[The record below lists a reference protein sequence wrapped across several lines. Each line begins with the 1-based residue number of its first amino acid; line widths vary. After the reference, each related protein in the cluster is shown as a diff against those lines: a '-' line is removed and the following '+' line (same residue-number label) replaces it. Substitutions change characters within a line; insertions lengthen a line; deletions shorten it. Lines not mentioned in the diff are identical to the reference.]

1 MMRRFNPNLMPMTD
15 LTFLEPY
22 SLQDDRPF
30 RGREEEIRLL
40 ASLIAEHRHV
50 VLFGPPGAGKTSL
63 VQAGLTPYFASRM
76 PVYNLWAD
84 GEQVYLV
91 HSPRGCEDSTLRS
104 WNEFATGAG
113 LLVLDQAEWMLDQSP
128 AAVREFATG
137 LAALLHERP
146 SLKVLW
152 VVREHELYR
161 LDLLSAWFPAILNAR
176 FRLRH
181 LTRRQAR
188 VAMEGLM
195 ERDGCRCEEALLTT
209 LISDLGPTEIAPAR
223 LQVVYHALRA
233 ASRGKR
239 SALTLADYHELGGAW
254 GILEGYLD
262 QVLTDLPDEEDHD
275 LARALLK
282 EMIGPGD
289 PISAWRLRP
298 IHLAEV
304 ERVMGGDRKRLER
317 LLDFWQKCGVVR
329 RLPDRERATLSGSF
343 LIYRVSEWVQEDR
356 WATKDVRDLLR
367 RSLVDHWRTG
377 RLLEKPALGRLWRNR
392 ARMRFSDEEM
402 TLILRSSLARGYQW
416 RLWVEYAAG
425 AGVLIWNI
433 IREAL
438 TSDDPH
444 SRSSA
449 VRALSGMQGDRVIA
463 LLEAAL
469 TDPYPNVRGLARAA
483 LAQSGAPEAIA
494 ALRRHPPPDMVLIPA
509 GPFIMGSD
517 EESDERPPHRVYL
530 DAFYIDRYPVTN
542 AEYAKF
548 VRDTGHP
555 PPPHWEPYGGTYP
568 PGKGNHPV
576 AYVCWFDA
584 RDYATWAGK
593 RLPTEAEWEKA
604 ARGTD
609 GRRYPWGDRFDSDYC
624 NTDESEYWD
633 TTPVDAFSP
642 FGDSPYGVADMAGN
656 VWEWVA
662 DWYDRDY
669 YQRSPARNPRG
680 PETGRTKVLRGGAW
694 DFGARQARCSARNHE
709 YPGPRHGLI
718 GFRCAAD
725 PLPGEAD

>member
-1 MMRRFNPNLMPMTD
+1 MMRRPLTALRTSKNLA
-15 LTFLEPY
+15 FLEPY
-22 SLQDDRPF
+22 SLRDERLF
-30 RGREEEIRLL
+30 WGREEETRHL

-63 VQAGLTPYFASRM
+63 VQAGLTPYLASEL
-76 PVYNLWAD
+76 PVYTVWSN
-84 GEQVYLV
+84 GKQVYLV
-91 HSPRGCEDSTLRS
+91 HSPQGRTDLPLQS
-104 WNEFATGAG
+104 WHDIAREAG
-113 LLVLDQAEWMLDQSP
+113 VLAIDHAGWMLRQPPTTIRD
-128 AAVREFATG
+128 FAD
-137 LAALLHERP
+137 ALKDFLRERP

-152 VVREHELYR
+152 VVREHDLYR
-161 LDLLSAWFPAILNAR
+161 LDSLSVFPTILDVR
-176 FRLRH
+176 FHLRH
-181 LTRRQAR
+181 LTRAQAR
-188 VAMEGLM
+188 KALAGLM
-195 ERDGCRCEEALLTT
+195 RKDGCRCEEALLTT
-209 LISDLGPTEIAPAR
+209 LLSDLGPTEVAPAR

-233 ASRGKR
+233 GVREGQET
-239 SALTLADYHELGGAW
+239 LTLAEYHSMGGAR
-254 GILEGYLD
+254 GVLSEYLD
-262 QVLTDLPDEEDHD
+262 ALVAELPDEEEQDV
-275 LARALLK
+275 ARALLK
-282 EMIGPGD
+282 EMIEPDD
-289 PISAWRLRP
+289 PIAAWKLRVVS
-298 IHLAEV
+298 LAEV
-304 ERVMGGDRKRLER
+304 ERLMGGNRERLER
-317 LLDFWQKCGVVR
+317 LLDFWQSRGVVH
-329 RLPDRERATLSGSF
+329 RLPDREQAVLGSSF
-343 LIYRVSEWVQEDR
+343 LVYRVSEWVQEDR
-356 WATKDVRDLLR
+356 WATKDLRDLLR
-367 RSLVDHWRTG
+367 RALVDHWRTG
-377 RLLEKPALGRLWRNR
+377 KLLEKTLLGRLWHNR
-392 ARMRFSDEEM
+392 TRMRFSDEEM
-402 TLILRSSLARGYQW
+402 TLILRSSLARGYRWQ
-416 RLWVEYAAG
+416 LWVRYAAG

-438 TSDDPH
+438 ESDDSR

-449 VRALSGMQGDRVIA
+449 VRALGDMHGPEVVA

-469 TDPYPNVRGLARAA
+469 ADPYPNVRGLARAA
-483 LAQSGAPEAIA
+483 LARHGSPEAVA
-494 ALRRHPPPDMVLIPA
+494 ALRRHPPTDMVLIPA

-542 AEYAKF
+542 SEYAKF

-642 FGDSPYGVADMAGN
+642 VGDSPYGVADMAGN

-662 DWYDRDY
+662 DWYDREY
-669 YQRSPARNPRG
+669 YRRSPARNPRG
-680 PETGRTKVLRGGAW
+680 PEKGRTKVLRGGAW
-694 DFGARQARCSARNHE
+694 DFDARQARCSARNHE

-725 PLPGEAD
+725 PLPGELG